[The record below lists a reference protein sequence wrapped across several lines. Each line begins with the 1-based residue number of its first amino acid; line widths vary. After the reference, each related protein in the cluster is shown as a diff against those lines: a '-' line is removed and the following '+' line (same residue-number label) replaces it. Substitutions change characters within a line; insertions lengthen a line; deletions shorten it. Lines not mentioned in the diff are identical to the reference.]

1 MTEKYTERLRHKAD
15 RLAQLTAELDAL
27 HSQACAVLAGEHAD
41 PREDTLLGQ
50 LGEARRAL
58 ADYLPAVQAEAG
70 AAAGHTSAAADYLNR
85 VYRGP
90 AQTGRQGGQS

>member
-1 MTEKYTERLRHKAD
+1 MTLNYADTMQRKAD

-41 PREDTLLGQ
+41 PCEGALLGQ
-50 LGEARRAL
+50 LGDTRRAL
-58 ADYLPAVQAEAG
+58 ADYLPTARAAAG
-70 AAAGHTSAAADYLNR
+70 AAEGRTSAAADYLNR
-85 VYRGP
+85 VYGGP

>member
-1 MTEKYTERLRHKAD
+1 MPENYADTLQRKAD

-27 HSQACAVLAGEHAD
+27 HAQACAVLAGEHAD
-41 PREDTLLGQ
+41 PHEATLLGQ

-58 ADYLPAVQAEAG
+58 ADHLPTARAAAA
-70 AAAGHTSAAADYLNR
+70 AAAGHTSAAAAYLDR

-90 AQTGRQGGQS
+90 AQTGRPGGQS